1 MILEVIGFIFCAV
14 AIFLAG
20 RRLTRYGERMA
31 EMTGLGGAW
40 VGLILMASVTSLPE
54 LVTGIT
60 SAAFVG
66 SADLAVGD
74 ILGSCAFNLGIL
86 AMLDAFVPREKSL
99 LGNAS
104 VSHTVSAALGIV
116 LLSMVGLASSMPGD
130 FEITRWLGATSLS
143 FIAVYMVSIR
153 LVSLNEKKHPLPTGS
168 RPAVDSR
175 SSREGLPVVAWK
187 YTLHALFILAAAS
200 MLPHL
205 ADRIADKTGLG
216 RSFIGTFFLAV
227 STSLPE
233 VAVSIAAV
241 RMGAIDMAVGNLIGS
256 NLFNILILA
265 IDDMVY
271 TKGQILKDAS
281 PSHVIS
287 VFSTIIM
294 TAVVICGLSLRLKG
308 KRFLLAWDSAVIFVV
323 YLLNL
328 LLLFRQAD

>member
-1 MILEVIGFIFCAV
+1 MFDVVGFLVCALVIFIS
-14 AIFLAG
+14 G
-20 RRLTRYGERMA
+20 RSLSRYGEKLA
-31 EMTGLGGAW
+31 GMTGLGGAW

-54 LVTGIT
+54 LTTGIT
-60 SAAFVG
+60 SSAFLG

-86 AMLDAFVPREKSL
+86 AMLDAFVPKRQPL

-104 VSHTVSAALGIV
+104 ANHIVSAAMGAV
-116 LLSMVGLASSMPGD
+116 LLSMVGLAMVVPGD
-130 FEITRWLGATSLS
+130 IEITRWLGVTSLA
-143 FIAVYMVSIR
+143 FIAVYLVSIR
-153 LVSLNEKKHPLPTGS
+153 LVSLNERNHANTAKQGS
-168 RPAVDSR
+168 AVDPKGSAESLR
-175 SSREGLPVVAWK
+175 KVAGKYAIHAVV
-187 YTLHALFILAAAS
+187 ILGSAS
-200 MLPHL
+200 MLPRF
-205 ADRIADKTGLG
+205 ADRIAEQTGLE

-233 VAVSIAAV
+233 VAVSITAI

-256 NLFNILILA
+256 NLFNVLILA
-265 IDDMVY
+265 IDDMFY
-271 TKGQILKDAS
+271 TRGHILKDAAS
-281 PSHVIS
+281 SHLIS

-328 LLLFRQAD
+328 LLLFRLAD